1 MEGKQSFMKIILAF
15 DSFKNCLPSP
25 EIHRILG
32 EAIGRRQ
39 PAWEIVSLPLGDGG
53 EGTAEALC
61 AALGGVMERY
71 RVSDPLGRPV
81 MAHWGRLPD
90 HGAVL
95 EMASASGI
103 ELLRREELNPEKT
116 STYGTGELLR
126 HLIVDEKIRRFTI
139 GIGGSA
145 TVDGGIGML
154 QALGVEFIDRQE
166 RKLPGGATGGM
177 LGEIAAVDLSHVCP
191 ELRQCRFRVAC
202 DVTNPLTGPLGAAAV
217 FGPQKGATPEQ
228 VRRLDAGLQNFCFTA
243 HQAGV
248 VDQAAELP
256 GDGAAGGL
264 GFALRNFL
272 RAEIVSG
279 AELALELLRFDDALT
294 GADWVVTGEGCSDFQ
309 TAHGK
314 LCSQVAKHAHQ
325 RNIPVI
331 LLSGALG
338 ERSSELED
346 AFDAVLTLAAGPGT
360 LEEALARTPDNLRR
374 MGRALAAMLDR
385 KNSDKRLN

>member
-1 MEGKQSFMKIILAF
+1 MKIILAF

-25 EIHRILG
+25 DIHRILG
-32 EAIGRRQ
+32 GAIQ
-39 PAWEIVSLPLGDGG
+39 HCKPDWEIVSLPLGDGG

-71 RVSDPLGRPV
+71 RVSDPLGRP
-81 MAHWGRLPD
+81 ATASWGRLPD

-126 HLIVDEKIRRFTI
+126 HLIVDENIRHFTI

-154 QALGVEFIDRQE
+154 QALGVEFIDRQG
-166 RKLPGGATGGM
+166 RKLPDGATGGM
-177 LGEIAAVDLSHVCP
+177 LGEIAAIDVSHFRP
-191 ELRQCRFRVAC
+191 EIRECRFRVAC

-228 VRRLDAGLQNFCFTA
+228 VHRLDAGLQNLNLAA
-243 HQAGV
+243 HQAAM
-248 VDQAAELP
+248 VDHAAELP

-264 GFALRNFL
+264 GFALRNFMK
-272 RAEIVSG
+272 AEIVSG
-279 AELALELLRFDDALT
+279 AELALDLLHFDDALT
-294 GADWVVTGEGCSDFQ
+294 GADWVITGEGCSDFQ

-314 LCSQVAKHAHQ
+314 LCSQVAKHAHR

-338 ERSSELED
+338 DRAAELED
-346 AFDAVLTLAAGPGT
+346 AFDAVLALAAGPGT

-374 MGRALAAMLDR
+374 MGRALTAMLDR
-385 KNSDKRLN
+385 KK